1 MKLEVTE
8 RDKKLL
14 VFLAV
19 VMLVVCIG
27 YWGIRPQ
34 LVTAVNCNEQ
44 MREEQEKQKLNELK
58 VSQLSIIEIYNEELE
73 TLIRD
78 AREHYYPMMSSDEV
92 GHYITELVLEYDL
105 FIYALNIDLPSKP
118 ASLKP
123 YAYSDKALTGY
134 SKAEETAQ
142 AAAAP
147 VLNEAGMPVFG
158 DEISEKGGTA
168 DIYRAAISLRLSG
181 DEKDVRKLLD
191 DLASREEKLRLCSY
205 SMDSSNDAETMLELS
220 LELYMC
226 ED

>member
-14 VFLAV
+14 VFLTV
-19 VMLVVCIG
+19 IMLVVCIG

-34 LVTAVNCNEQ
+34 LMAAVNCNELLQ
-44 MREEQEKQKLNELK
+44 EEQEKQKLNELK
-58 VSQLSIIEIYNEELE
+58 ASQRSMLEIYNEELE
-73 TLIRD
+73 TLIRG
-78 AREHYYPMMSSDEV
+78 AREHYYPMMSSDEID
-92 GHYITELVLEYDL
+92 HYITELVLEYGM
-105 FIYALNIDLPSKP
+105 FIYSLTIELPSKP

-123 YAYSDKALTGY
+123 YAYSDKAITGY

-147 VLNEAGMPVFG
+147 VLNESGTPMFS
-158 DEISEKGGTA
+158 DELFEKDEAA
-168 DIYRAAISLRLSG
+168 DIYRAGISLRLSG
-181 DEKDVRKLLD
+181 DEEDVRKLLD
-191 DLASREEKLRLCSY
+191 DLAAGKEKLRLCSY
-205 SMDSSNDAETMLELS
+205 SVDNSNDAETLLELS